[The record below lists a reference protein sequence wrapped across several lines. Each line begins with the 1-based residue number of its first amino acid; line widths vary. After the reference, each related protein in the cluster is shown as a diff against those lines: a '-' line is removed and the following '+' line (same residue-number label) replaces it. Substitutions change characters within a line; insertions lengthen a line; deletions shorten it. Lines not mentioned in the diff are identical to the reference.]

1 MPVQSPALASSIP
14 SNYQRAI
21 DVTATLIADKG
32 IKGTSLR
39 EIGLAANVNFGNL
52 TSFFGGKER
61 IVAECFRQTAQA
73 NIQRTK
79 AFFAEAAN
87 LALPAEYGASLLWD
101 MCETGGTRYRAETLV
116 ITELILAAEGNP
128 LFEEILAGWFTE
140 RTRAFR
146 KWGESIGLTVAA
158 ADTLNLVTLSE
169 SCFYLSC
176 GRSLLYRLVA
186 MGSLA
191 ELFAVCAG
199 VKPQGHS
206 EGLPDLART
215 FFSQGASPPAT
226 DAGKEAVGA
235 STREQI
241 VDAAADAVAEQGM
254 DGVSTRLIA
263 QKANISLGLISY
275 HFPSITNLAL
285 AGLHRLLER
294 VIEEMDD
301 PETRNPVIDRML
313 GERRRPM
320 TIPRASMF
328 AYRGMCQLALTAGRM
343 SAQAMAG
350 QILRR
355 RMGIVVVRAM
365 DYSATSGRSRTLAAS
380 FALAT
385 SALFTLLPA
394 LPQHDRPEELEELLQ
409 FLTYEML
416 GFTSPAT

>member
-1 MPVQSPALASSIP
+1 MSVQSPPLTPSIP

-21 DVTATLIADKG
+21 DVTASLIAEKG

-52 TSFFGGKER
+52 TSFFGGKDK
-61 IVAECFRQTAQA
+61 IVAECFRQNAQA
-73 NIQRTK
+73 NILRTQS
-79 AFFAEAAN
+79 FFAEAAK
-87 LALPAEYGASLLWD
+87 LSLSAEYGASLLWD
-101 MCETGGTRYRAETLV
+101 MCETGGTRYRTETLV
-116 ITELILAAEGNP
+116 ITELVLAAEGNP
-128 LFEEILAGWFTE
+128 LFEEILAGWFAE

-146 KWGESIGLTVAA
+146 KWGESIGLSAPA
-158 ADTLNLVTLSE
+158 ADTLSLVTLSE

-176 GRSLLYRLVA
+176 GHSLLYRLVA

-199 VKPQGHS
+199 IKPQGHS
-206 EGLPDLART
+206 EGLPELAET
-215 FFSQGASPPAT
+215 FCSQGTSPPAT

-235 STREQI
+235 STRAQI

-285 AGLHRLLER
+285 AGLNRLLER
-294 VIEEMDD
+294 VIEELDD
-301 PETRNPVIDRML
+301 PETRNPVIERML
-313 GERRRPM
+313 NERRRPM
-320 TIPRASMF
+320 TIPRTSMS
-328 AYRGMCQLALTAGRM
+328 AYRSMCQLALTAGRM

-365 DYSATSGRSRTLAAS
+365 EYSATPSSSRTLATS

-394 LPQHDRPEELEELLQ
+394 LTRHERPDELEELLQ

-416 GFTSPAT
+416 GFTSPAA